1 MGFWRPNR
9 SLPVS
14 FGLTI
19 TLSVMVWLLLAAMP
33 VAASDGEDIARE
45 AVEWTQYKTHFMEG
59 AHGSVGKS
67 WCLNPVTHLAKLSGP
82 GCSGDQCEGC
92 ATGYFYCQSF
102 SGTGDAA
109 NRCDNTSVGEDH
121 HFDCVGFVCRVFL
134 ELGIED
140 DYVYFVRPSNLT
152 GIPFDVPSLKANL
165 TDNGIRWREHP
176 AGADPFDYSWATHLS
191 KGSVLIFAEVEQ
203 VDGRYRFATRNGQPH
218 LTHSAICTAVTPEAE
233 LVSCRVSCKPTTSCP
248 VIDPSDSGVKLD
260 NLQQFLNVAK
270 AAVDNPG
277 SYCDYCKYHGLY
289 GYFEVCSGSITVRK
303 FRDLDMDGEKDGN
316 EEWLGGWPVKLSG
329 PGGDKYGVTC
339 STAGCLDGNGDP
351 VPIGAYRFVGLSEGQ
366 YTVSEE
372 TQAGQGDQISWTLK
386 PTQCTELPTNQ
397 WYWDRRTEW
406 PLNSGQYWQST
417 KPAAVPYL
425 VGEQPGPVP
434 AQSIELAACQ
444 NATVDFG
451 NVCLT
456 PVQACKSKDR
466 DMDGNPDSGGAMD
479 GWPFTV
485 TGTRADGR
493 PICPMTKTTGLNGCV
508 TFDQP
513 NELLPPGK
521 YTIAEVHKD
530 SGSGPQWT
538 EDPTICM
545 GQTLYTDWR
554 TTWDGERWQSTKP
567 RPEDSCRWLN
577 GQRVKGISP
586 SYCLEITD
594 CSPVPPF
601 QFTNVCLGEMSAF
614 KFHDKNM
621 NGLYEPDVEPYTDTN
636 GNGTWDPAEPF
647 TDLTP
652 ACDGKWNEGEYK
664 RDLNGNG
671 VWDPAEPFVD
681 LDGDKLW
688 DEPECPIEGWPFRLF
703 GTRADGRW
711 LCMGDGPNLV
721 KTDANGIAVFKD
733 VPPPLVNGI
742 SAPIPGQPDCELPY
756 PYTLTE
762 RFDIGHCAN
771 NPNPGWQPEI
781 TWNKYQLGPNW
792 FAWRTTYGPIHPVC
806 PPNGCDVT
814 RWESTPAATDGGDRP
829 ASLEQSP
836 LYVYCDPTPT
846 VNFGNV
852 CLTTVDG
859 LKLVYDDGV
868 PGVGTPEPGAGWE
881 ICLAGKDL
889 AGRDI
894 VPSDAA
900 LNPITA
906 VAAPP
911 IDLPCKSPVW
921 HSVLCDANGHFRFT
935 DLPPGH
941 YELMERV
948 DCDYK
953 LTMSKPMLSGFNLE
967 CCPEYVELQNFRKD
981 LITNVYQVY
990 PGDSNGREQHN
1001 SGYSGLFGEL
1011 ISAVPGVLK
1020 IVPGPDWTNF
1030 KQGEQLCR
1038 ETPIKTIL
1046 LQKKFEGFSQC
1057 GDFFYPLTVS
1067 QLGRNNIR
1075 LWWPLMYEPPTTT
1088 WTLKIIYGTRTPV
1101 QFPGECI
1108 PGYVHEEVWKWTVDA
1123 DIPHMRLFVDLLHE
1137 TPFGLDEVPL
1147 ISDEALYPQLLSRL
1161 DAIQAAAETDTVSAG
1176 LLLGEFEMTVMDACI
1191 AASPA
1196 RPAPTGPG
1204 TGIANSFENPA
1215 CCKLLVDSEYVGKKL
1230 GIWQQV
1236 K

>member
-1 MGFWRPNR
+1 MYFC
-9 SLPVS
+9 
-14 FGLTI
+14 F
-19 TLSVMVWLLLAAMP
+19 
-33 VAASDGEDIARE
+33 
-45 AVEWTQYKTHFMEG
+45 Q
-59 AHGSVGKS
+59 AHGR
-67 WCLNPVTHLAKLSGP
+67 L
-82 GCSGDQCEGC
+82 D
-92 ATGYFYCQSF
+92 
-102 SGTGDAA
+102 
-109 NRCDNTSVGEDH
+109 
-121 HFDCVGFVCRVFL
+121 
-134 ELGIED
+134 
-140 DYVYFVRPSNLT
+140 
-152 GIPFDVPSLKANL
+152 
-165 TDNGIRWREHP
+165 
-176 AGADPFDYSWATHLS
+176 
-191 KGSVLIFAEVEQ
+191 LI
-203 VDGRYRFATRNGQPH
+203 GG
-218 LTHSAICTAVTPEAE
+218 
-233 LVSCRVSCKPTTSCP
+233 
-248 VIDPSDSGVKLD
+248 G
-260 NLQQFLNVAK
+260 
-270 AAVDNPG
+270 
-277 SYCDYCKYHGLY
+277 Y
-289 GYFEVCSGSITVRK
+289 GYFSPESLLCKYQQAGPQGDTWDTYSDWYYNTGKRRVGDIIVYLGCGQQPDCGNIGHSGLGHFAIYAGVLDGSAKRVDSLPDGGAAVRSLHTPDSCAIKGQPYAVLHPNYDRPCTGSLRICKHLNQNGTFEATRWPFKILETDQVFYTDVDTGCSQDIQLNEGTYTIAEWDDINSRVITADTDGYFTYNNQRYRVADPDVALPGPVQKSVHITCDQTTPVTLSFRNVCLGKVTVRK
-303 FRDLDMDGEKDGN
+303 FRDLDMDGNRSTADPNETYLPGWSVQLIPVVNGVDGT
-316 EEWLGGWPVKLSG
+316 PI
-329 PGGDKYGVTC
+329 PGVT
-339 STAGCLDGNGDP
+339 STDTNAVTFPDLDPGTYKVTEVGPWDEIERSCDG
-351 VPIGAYRFVGLSEGQ
+351 VSYCDWQTVRDGQRWQFTGATLEGSRVL
-366 YTVSEE
+366 YARETDLCNTSPPPTVS
-372 TQAGQGDQISWTLK
+372 
-386 PTQCTELPTNQ
+386 
-397 WYWDRRTEW
+397 
-406 PLNSGQYWQST
+406 
-417 KPAAVPYL
+417 AVQ
-425 VGEQPGPVP
+425 VTCDHNTIVE
-434 AQSIELAACQ
+434 
-444 NATVDFG
+444 FG

-456 PVQACKSKDR
+456 PVQACKSEDR
-466 DMDGNPDSGGAMD
+466 DMDGNPDPGGAMD
-479 GWPFTV
+479 DWPFTV
-485 TGTRADGR
+485 NGTRADGR
-493 PICPMTKTTGLNGCV
+493 PICPMTKSTGTNGCAI
-508 TFDQP
+508 FDQP
-513 NELLPPGK
+513 NELLPPGQ
-521 YTIAEVHKD
+521 YTVAEVDKD
-530 SGSGPQWT
+530 PAAGSQWT
-538 EDPTICM
+538 EDPTICQ
-545 GQTLYTDWR
+545 GQVLYTDWR

-577 GQRVKGISP
+577 GQKVKNTSP
-586 SYCLEITD
+586 SYCFEIDGTTCGTTAEFD
-594 CSPVPPF
+594 
-601 QFTNVCLGEMSAF
+601 FTNVCLGEMSAF

-621 NGLYEPDVEPYTDTN
+621 NGLYEPNGEPFTDAN
-636 GNGTWDPAEPF
+636 GNGVWDPAEPF

-652 ACDGKWNEGEYK
+652 GCDGTWNEGEYK

-703 GTRADGRW
+703 GTRADGRP
-711 LCMGDGPNLV
+711 LCIGDGPNLV
-721 KTDANGIAVFKD
+721 KTNSFGKAVFKD
-733 VPPPLVNGI
+733 VPPPPLDRPNG
-742 SAPIPGQPDCELPY
+742 
-756 PYTLTE
+756 YTLTE

-792 FAWRTTYGPIHPVC
+792 FAWRTTYGPIHPIC

-814 RWESTPAATDGGDRP
+814 RWESCPAAADGGDRP
-829 ASLEQSP
+829 ASLEKSP

-846 VNFGNV
+846 ENFGNV

-859 LKLVYDDGV
+859 DKLVYDDGV
-868 PGVGTPEPGAGWE
+868 PGVGTPKPGAGWE

-889 AGRDI
+889 HGRDI
-894 VPSDAA
+894 VPSDAN

-911 IDLPCKSPVW
+911 IDLPCKTPVW

-953 LTMSKPMLSGFNLE
+953 LTMSQPMLSGFNLE
-967 CCPEYVELQNFRKD
+967 CCPEYVELQNFRKG

-990 PGDSNGREQHN
+990 PGDSNGQEQHN
-1001 SGYSGLFGEL
+1001 SGYDGLFGEL

-1038 ETPIKTIL
+1038 ETPIKNIL
-1046 LQKKFEGFSQC
+1046 LQKKFDGFSQC
-1057 GDFFYPLTVS
+1057 GDVFYPLTVS
-1067 QLGRNNIR
+1067 QQGRNNIR

-1137 TPFGLDEVPL
+1137 TPYGLDEVPL
-1147 ISDEALYPQLLSRL
+1147 ISDEVLYPQLLSRL

-1196 RPAPTGPG
+1196 RPTPTGPG